1 MLGPFSEISV
11 LECLRKRKKITTGMA
26 KTVSRILI
34 VTVIVC
40 CWAHRTRS
48 DDDTEAPAGTRS
60 LGPLPFQLILPRE
73 HLLGDWYGSRTW
85 LEDHGITPI
94 LTFVTDSLGNPTGGK
109 EQGFTTANN
118 VGLDLNFDL
127 EKLCRFEGASLLV
140 SMSYRFGGSL
150 SANYIH
156 NVFTV
161 QQVFGGETFHIIN
174 IAYLQ
179 KLFDDRVE
187 FRLGRIATGDD
198 FLVSPYNY
206 VFVQNGFDGNPVSIF
221 FNSPGMTA
229 YPNDAWGALVKVR
242 PTARTYVMGGVY
254 NGDPSIRDNSNNG
267 ADFSMDGPVFAIGEA
282 GYQPNSVPG
291 DTGLIGN
298 YKAGFWYD
306 NSLYTD
312 FNTGAVNRGNWGFY
326 GMFDQVLVRFGDP
339 SNHRGFGVAGSFLAS
354 PDQSISQMPYF
365 FTCALVTRGIFPC
378 RPRDIIGLGV
388 VYGHFSNDL
397 EDSQR
402 RAQQLDPTV
411 GVQSYET
418 VLELTYRLALLKS
431 ALYFQPDLQYVFR
444 PGGTGQ
450 ISDALVLGAQVA
462 VNF

>member
-1 MLGPFSEISV
+1 MV
-11 LECLRKRKKITTGMA
+11 

-34 VTVIVC
+34 VMVMLC
-40 CWAHRTRS
+40 CWAARGRS
-48 DDDTEAPAGTRS
+48 EDNTETSAGTRS
-60 LGPLPFQLILPRE
+60 LAPLPFQLVLPRE
-73 HLLGDWYGSRTW
+73 HLLGDWFGARTW
-85 LEDHGITPI
+85 LEDLGITPTF
-94 LTFVTDSLGNPTGGK
+94 TFVTDALGNPTGGGD
-109 EQGFTTANN
+109 QGFTTANN
-118 VGLDLNFDL
+118 LGLDLNFDL
-127 EKLCRFEGASLLV
+127 EKLGVVEGGSFLL

-156 NVFTV
+156 NLFTV
-161 QQVFGGETFHIIN
+161 QQVFGGETFHVIN
-174 IAYLQ
+174 MAYLQ
-179 KLFDDRVE
+179 RLFDDRVE
-187 FRLGRIATGDD
+187 LRLGRIATGDD

-206 VFVQNGFDGNPVSIF
+206 VFVQNGFDGNPVAIF

-229 YPNDAWGALVKVR
+229 YPNDTWGALVKVR
-242 PTARTYVMGGVY
+242 PTERTYIMGGVY
-254 NGDPSIRDNSNNG
+254 NGDPSIRSNDKNG
-267 ADFSMDGPVFAIGEA
+267 VDFSMDGPVFAIGEIA
-282 GYQPNSVPG
+282 YQPNSLPG
-291 DTGLIGN
+291 DRGLLGN

-326 GMFDQVLVRFGDP
+326 GMVDQVLVRFGERA
-339 SNHRGFGVAGSFLAS
+339 SHRGFGVAGSFLAS

-365 FTCALVTRGIFPC
+365 FTAALVTRGIFPS

-397 EDSQR
+397 QDSQR
-402 RAQQLDPTV
+402 QAQQLDPNV
-411 GVQSYET
+411 GVQSHET

-431 ALYFQPDLQYVFR
+431 ALYIQPDLQYVFR